1 MNAYTPSTAYL
12 LFELI
17 PDNISP
23 MGIMAIN
30 ANNMIKTLVLVVIS
44 LTIWLSMPRV
54 RIDKFVNFGWRNSE
68 EGRTCY
74 RISSQ
79 KR

>member
-1 MNAYTPSTAYL
+1 MADGLKLIQKESILPEGRDDLAYKVAPSTAYL

-30 ANNMIKTLVLVVIS
+30 ANNMITL
-44 LTIWLSMPRV
+44 T
-54 RIDKFVNFGWRNSE
+54 SE
-68 EGRTCY
+68 
-74 RISSQ
+74 
-79 KR
+79 